1 MTYAEAITLE
11 IDKQIKYL
19 EEQLSQGS
27 MKSFED
33 YKFVCGQIQGLMVAR
48 RINEDLANRAKE
60 HDDGFI

>member
-1 MTYAEAITLE
+1 MNYDEAIELE
-11 IDKQIKYL
+11 INKHIKHL

-48 RINEDLANRAKE
+48 RINEDLANRLKDY
-60 HDDGFI
+60 DD

>member
-1 MTYAEAITLE
+1 MEFHEACDLE
-11 IDKQIKYL
+11 MRKHIKYL